1 MVSEGVKC
9 EKLEEIVIDGD
20 PEKFFHVGAQL
31 PLREKEMLIGFL
43 RENVDVFAWNAY
55 EAPGVDLNF
64 ICHYLN
70 VNPII
75 LPKKQPPRCSSKEHS
90 DAVKKEVNKLKQ
102 AGDIKEVFYLEWLA
116 NTVVVKKKSGK

>member
-20 PEKFFHVGAQL
+20 LKKFFQVGAQL
-31 PLREKEMLIGFL
+31 PPLEKERLIGFL

-55 EAPGVDLNF
+55 EALGVDLNF

-70 VNPII
+70 VNPSI
-75 LPKKQPPRCSSKEHS
+75 LLKKQPPRCSSKEHS
-90 DAVKKEVNKLKQ
+90 D
-102 AGDIKEVFYLEWLA
+102 DHPRMSFMD
-116 NTVVVKKKSGK
+116 TF